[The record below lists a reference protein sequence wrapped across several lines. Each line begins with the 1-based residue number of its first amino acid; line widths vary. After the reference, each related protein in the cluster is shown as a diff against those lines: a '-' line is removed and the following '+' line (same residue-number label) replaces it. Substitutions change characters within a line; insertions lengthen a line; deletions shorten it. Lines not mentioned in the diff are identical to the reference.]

1 MSIQI
6 GSKEIVLIC
15 GQTQTGKSNYA
26 KYLVKQFLLRKCKV
40 FVYDTDKEYSKIE
53 FPNKDLLTIYEP
65 KTFGQDEFISVINDL
80 YQKGNMVVVIE
91 EIELYVK
98 SGWSI
103 PDDVKKFFVAHA
115 HRGLGIVMTTRRI
128 ADMHKLPAGLARHVI
143 IFMLYLPQDVEY
155 LAKFVGKTL
164 AESAR
169 ELPPYDFI
177 YYFRGQSRLYQPIPK
192 VT

>member
-6 GSKEIVLIC
+6 GSKEIVLVC

-40 FVYDTDKEYSKIE
+40 FVYDTDKEYKKLS
-53 FPNKDLLTIYEP
+53 FPNPDLLTIYEP
-65 KTFGQDEFISVINDL
+65 KTFGQEEFIQVINEL
-80 YQKGNMVVVIE
+80 YKQGNIIVVLE

-98 SGWSI
+98 AGWSI
-103 PDDVKKFFVAHA
+103 PDDIKRFFVAHA

-164 AESAR
+164 AESSR
-169 ELPPYDFI
+169 ELAPYHFL
-177 YYFRGQSRLYQPIPK
+177 YYHHGKATRYQPIPK
-192 VT
+192 VS